1 MIIIETSKNIET
13 IYQLANKSKKTVTE
27 TLKSNS
33 PIDVYNN
40 NSLFNKSITK
50 PIKII
55 LNNPSET
62 YQNFALDEL
71 LRATENKNTFIN
83 SNDILHNPINSIS
96 NPFTNLSQTKFRAIF
111 DSWDKKDIYD
121 FAKPITKELGITI
134 PVQVQPLGQGIDG
147 GCKPILRFDG
157 HNYIMNIISYKLDPN
172 EGRSPE
178 EKALVVFHEAFHAK
192 ADNTRTDYRKVGDK
206 EWRKIEET
214 FAECVSHYMVEH
226 ELGIKKELP
235 IVYSEYLIEVLPKLK
250 KYTPDYKNC
259 NTISDF
265 GKVASKYRFGKR
277 AMSNWGSTSS
287 IVENNDLD
295 IYNYAKNYIDYISL
309 TKNELIDIILPE
321 YEQTSDNL
329 LKQLDNILNQFKS
342 KNIPNIFNLTD
353 EEKKKF
359 YIFYDTLIIAMNR
372 LGVK

>member
-40 NSLFNKSITK
+40 NSLFNKSIAK

-55 LNNPSET
+55 LNNPSGT

-71 LRATENKNTFIN
+71 LRATENKNNSIN

-121 FAKPITKELGITI
+121 FAKPISKELGITI

>member
-40 NSLFNKSITK
+40 NSLFNKSIAK

-71 LRATENKNTFIN
+71 LRGTENKNNSIN

-121 FAKPITKELGITI
+121 FAKPISKELGITI
-134 PVQVQPLGQGIDG
+134 PVQVQPLGKDIDG

-192 ADNTRTDYRKVGDK
+192 ADNTRTDYRKLGDEK
-206 EWRKIEET
+206 WRKIEET

-235 IVYSEYLIEVLPKLK
+235 IVYSDYLIEVLPKLK

-287 IVENNDLD
+287 IVENNDLN
-295 IYNYAKNYIDYISL
+295 IYDYAKNYIDYISL

-321 YEQTSDNL
+321 YPEYNKTPDKL
-329 LKQLDNILNQFKS
+329 LEHLDDILNMYTSKS
-342 KNIPNIFNLTD
+342 IISASHLSNDEKGMFND
-353 EEKKKF
+353 
-359 YIFYDTLIIAMNR
+359 ILIIAMNR

>member
-40 NSLFNKSITK
+40 NSLFNKSIAK

-55 LNNPSET
+55 LNNPSKT

-121 FAKPITKELGITI
+121 FAKPISKELGITI

>member
-40 NSLFNKSITK
+40 NSLFNKSIAK

-55 LNNPSET
+55 LNNPSKT

-71 LRATENKNTFIN
+71 LRATENKNNSIN

-121 FAKPITKELGITI
+121 FAKPISKELGITI
-134 PVQVQPLGQGIDG
+134 PVQVQPLGKDIDG

-192 ADNTRTDYRKVGDK
+192 ADNTKTDYRKVGDK

-214 FAECVSHYMVEH
+214 FAECVSHYMVKH

>member
-40 NSLFNKSITK
+40 NSLFNKSIAK

-55 LNNPSET
+55 LNNSSGT

-71 LRATENKNTFIN
+71 LRATENKNNSIN

-121 FAKPITKELGITI
+121 FAKPISKELGITI

-259 NTISDF
+259 NIISDF

>member
-40 NSLFNKSITK
+40 NSLFNKSIAK

-55 LNNPSET
+55 LNNPSGT

-71 LRATENKNTFIN
+71 LRATENKNNSIN

-121 FAKPITKELGITI
+121 FAKPISKELGITI
-134 PVQVQPLGQGIDG
+134 PVQVQPLGKDIDG

-192 ADNTRTDYRKVGDK
+192 ADNTKTDYRKVGDK

-214 FAECVSHYMVEH
+214 FAECVSHYMVKH